1 MNTMIDRIRIKELEE
16 SLANSTPLLA
26 VVGAGDFAVEKL
38 RAARDEISHRT
49 ATFDSKSFRDQAQAS
64 FSARAESLQSD
75 MKAAPDQL
83 KALPEHAQEWPAK
96 AQSLF
101 ADVVSTAFSTYGD
114 FAGRGKTIVTQ
125 ARGEQS
131 TSHPKPVT
139 RPASKTTTKKTTKTT
154 KRPSATKSA
163 PKSATTK
170 TTTTHT
176 TATKSAHTES

>member
-1 MNTMIDRIRIKELEE
+1 
-16 SLANSTPLLA
+16 
-26 VVGAGDFAVEKL
+26 
-38 RAARDEISHRT
+38 
-49 ATFDSKSFRDQAQAS
+49 
-64 FSARAESLQSD
+64 

-125 ARGEQS
+125 VRGEQPA
-131 TSHPKPVT
+131 SHSKPVT
-139 RPASKTTTKKTTKTT
+139 RPTSKTTTKKTTTKTT

-163 PKSATTK
+163 PKSAATK

-176 TATKSAHTES
+176 KATKSADTAS